1 MKFKIFLDSNIFI
14 TGLGSTTGAS
24 ADILRLIQSANLEVF
39 TSKLVVDEVG
49 RNLARKLPKYL
60 PIYFKVLSETG
71 INIYSNIRNINT
83 QISNWISKHS
93 DVVIFSTAQKLKID
107 YFITLNRKHFYQK
120 EVKKLA
126 NFKIITPAE
135 FLVIF
140 RRKFFKNWFLGV
152 FFV

>member
-1 MKFKIFLDSNIFI
+1 MKIKIFLDSNIFI

-140 RRKFFKNWFLGV
+140 RRKFFKN
-152 FFV
+152 

>member
-1 MKFKIFLDSNIFI
+1 MKIKIFLDSNIFI

-49 RNLARKLPKYL
+49 RNLAKKLPKYL

-140 RRKFFKNWFLGV
+140 RRKFFKN
-152 FFV
+152 

>member
-120 EVKKLA
+120 EVNKLA

-135 FLVIF
+135 ILVIV
-140 RRKFFKNWFLGV
+140 RRNFFKN
-152 FFV
+152 

>member
-49 RNLARKLPKYL
+49 RNLAKKLPKYL

>member
-49 RNLARKLPKYL
+49 RNLAKKLPKYL

-140 RRKFFKNWFLGV
+140 RRKFFKN
-152 FFV
+152 